1 MKHCYGVF
9 HKYQKILVFGC
20 RITKTF
26 WVRVVSGRL
35 PELPPSLILLLQGQ
49 HLLLQA
55 PEGKDGEAQ
64 CHLLGRVGSHSW
76 VVGGRGQSQRQ
87 RRRQTSWRH
96 SKDDGF
102 DQMADARPS
111 KSALQVGEESGL
123 DAGQKTFLFLTITLF
138 HLWCVHL
145 DSGVCLAG
153 SMQYIKNLLD
163 CNGANLGGLPQNEG
177 RKNPL
182 YKDKTFLLIGK
193 SNAKLAKIQ

>member
-1 MKHCYGVF
+1 MERHSVICQEESGHILGLLVVEARANVREGV
-9 HKYQKILVFGC
+9 KQ
-20 RITKTF
+20 
-26 WVRVVSGRL
+26 
-35 PELPPSLILLLQGQ
+35 
-49 HLLLQA
+49 
-55 PEGKDGEAQ
+55 
-64 CHLLGRVGSHSW
+64 
-76 VVGGRGQSQRQ
+76 VGG
-87 RRRQTSWRH
+87 H